1 MKNKHDYSTILIWS
15 AALVT
20 VVRYSAAFMA
30 SDMGNITGWL
40 SDVITFCMGI
50 TGLGMGLLD
59 VIGGTYLFQG
69 WRQVMPQ
76 SGKSWSFRF
85 KVLTIFV
92 FGLFVSGIL
101 ILTPFT
107 ISRITHTSMASVL
120 GDGGFFLWSWGLLVN
135 VIPYFLIGGVALGN
149 KILTSES
156 SETFQKPSENE
167 GEKKENF
174 PRDWRKLRPTLT
186 VEDVQRLASLNS
198 EQISALAK
206 RHGVDPKTVQN
217 WRTYARKELNV
228 PDTV

>member
-20 VVRYSAAFMA
+20 VVRYAAAFIA

-40 SDVITFCMGI
+40 SDLITFLMGF

-69 WRQVMPQ
+69 WRQVMPKANQ
-76 SGKSWSFRF
+76 RWTFRF
-85 KVLTIFV
+85 KVLTFFV
-92 FGLFVSGIL
+92 FGLFISGIL

-107 ISRITHTSMASVL
+107 ISRITHTSMFSVL
-120 GDGGFFLWSWGLLVN
+120 GDGFFLWSWGLLVN

-149 KILTSES
+149 VILTSNE
-156 SETFQKPSENE
+156 SETSQKVSENE

-174 PRDWRKLRPTLT
+174 PKDWRKLRPTLSD
-186 VEDVQRLASLNS
+186 EDVKKVANLTSA
-198 EQISALAK
+198 QILELAK
-206 RHGVDPKTVQN
+206 RHHVDARTVTN
-217 WRTYARKELNV
+217 WRTYARKELGYS
-228 PDTV
+228 DAQ